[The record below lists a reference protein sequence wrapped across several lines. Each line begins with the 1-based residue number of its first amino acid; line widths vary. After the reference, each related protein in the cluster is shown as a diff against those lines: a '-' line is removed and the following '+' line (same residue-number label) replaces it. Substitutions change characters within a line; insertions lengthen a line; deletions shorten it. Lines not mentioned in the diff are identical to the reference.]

1 MRVLIDTNIFIDI
14 FHDRT
19 LFVEAA
25 KRVYKLCENGL
36 IDGYVAPITINNI
49 YYLSRKTKH
58 ADEIKIFLSNLS
70 SSFAIASLDHD
81 TIKLAN
87 SLRIKDYEDALQ
99 YAMAMQNG
107 CRMLVTRNGR
117 DFTHDGGVEVVDPE
131 ELIERISRT

>member
-1 MRVLIDTNIFIDI
+1 MKILIDTNVFIDI
-14 FHDRT
+14 VLDRPS
-19 LFVEAA
+19 FVVAA
-25 KRVYKLCENGL
+25 KRVYKLCEGGL
-36 IDGYVAPITINNI
+36 LDGYIAPMSINNI

-58 ADEIKIFLSNLS
+58 VDEIKNFLFNLS
-70 SSFAIASLDHD
+70 HSFAMAPLDHD

-87 SLRIKDYEDALQ
+87 SLRMKDYEDALQ

-131 ELIERISRT
+131 ELIERISRA